1 MRPPATPGRCRI
13 VVPPLRQL
21 ATKEEAVLYAY
32 TFGQVMWTMF
42 VFFAW
47 VLFFWLLFIVFGDL
61 FRRHDLSGWGKA
73 GWTIFVIVLPFI
85 GVFTYFIFEGK
96 AMGERR
102 LAEAQEARVQMD
114 TYVRSVAGPGSGDAA
129 GQIAKAKEL
138 LDGGAISQTE
148 FDQLKAK
155 ALA

>member
-1 MRPPATPGRCRI
+1 
-13 VVPPLRQL
+13 
-21 ATKEEAVLYAY
+21 VLFAY

-47 VLFFWLLFIVFGDL
+47 VLFFWLLWIVFSDL
-61 FRRHDLSGWGKA
+61 FSRHDIGGWGKA
-73 GWTIFVIVLPFI
+73 GWSVFVIVLPFI
-85 GVFTYFIFEGK
+85 GILVYFIVEGK

-102 LAEAQEARVQMD
+102 LSEAEQARAQMD
-114 TYVRSVAGPGSGDAA
+114 TYVRSVAASGDPA

-138 LDGGAISQTE
+138 LDTGAITQTE

-155 ALA
+155 ALTS